1 MRPTHTTWVLFSR
14 AVQAL
19 FLELTMMASMAILP
33 KAMNLAAASQQA
45 TIFVAGPT
53 PQVQIGT
60 LPRLCVLRTNWAAS
74 RLRRAV
80 ESQWRR
86 TWRWVLRRDLPG
98 WTA

>member
-74 RLRRAV
+74 M
-80 ESQWRR
+80 
-86 TWRWVLRRDLPG
+86 LRRDLPG
-98 WTA
+98 WTASLATSLELLRQPST